1 MALSFGPFFTCFIV
15 TLFLTV
21 YLHIIMH
28 HTSVFHKRT
37 IQFSLIGI
45 LVILIRM
52 SIPFN
57 FPFTYS
63 FQSYQVLPRILD
75 FYNTKYCWL
84 PSTGG
89 YADIFNLVYGRFYPA
104 VAAPGSVYTAAP
116 CALCIFLLKKK
127 AHMHICTSFYRN
139 TLPNRYGLP
148 LSRSQSLR
156 PSLDYY
162 IRF

>member
-75 FYNTKYCWL
+75 FTTQNIAGCRLRVDTL
-84 PSTGG
+84 
-89 YADIFNLVYGRFYPA
+89 IFSIWFTVAFILLLRLLVQYIRLHH
-104 VAAPGSVYTAAP
+104 
-116 CALCIFLLKKK
+116 ALSAFLLKKK

>member
-57 FPFTYS
+57 SPFTYS

-75 FYNTKYCWL
+75 FTTQIL
-84 PSTGG
+84 L
-89 YADIFNLVYGRFYPA
+89 AAVYGW
-104 VAAPGSVYTAAP
+104 
-116 CALCIFLLKKK
+116 
-127 AHMHICTSFYRN
+127 
-139 TLPNRYGLP
+139 
-148 LSRSQSLR
+148 
-156 PSLDYY
+156 
-162 IRF
+162 IR